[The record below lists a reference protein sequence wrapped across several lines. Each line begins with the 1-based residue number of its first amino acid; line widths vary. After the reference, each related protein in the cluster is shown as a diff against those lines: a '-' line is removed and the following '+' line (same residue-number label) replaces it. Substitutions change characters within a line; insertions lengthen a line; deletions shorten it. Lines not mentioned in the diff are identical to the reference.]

1 MSLAKLKSRRAAAV
15 AAGLCQV
22 CCVRPHQPG
31 RRRCE
36 PCAMR
41 TRAYQQGQRTP
52 HVPKTPFCVECQAA
66 RKHRADCAHWGEP
79 MRSEA

>member
-22 CCVRPHQPG
+22 CCRAPVTPG

-36 PCAMR
+36 PCAQR

-52 HVPKTPFCVECQAA
+52 RVPAVPFCVECQMA
-66 RKHRADCAHWGEP
+66 RRHRWDCPTRTA
-79 MRSEA
+79 